1 MKIQW
6 SFLLCVLLFAGVVNA
21 KTPECGSNQATS
33 LLSRSLAA
41 KLYELGIDAKG
52 LEKQIRI
59 NDIQVLKRD
68 QQLDRYSC
76 QANFSVNK
84 PPGLADKIYKLFAQH
99 KGDDAERALSKAM
112 VAKYG
117 FDGNIVAGT
126 AIGVI
131 GSGMGMINFMALNG
145 SPQERASGL
154 RALRAFL
161 DQVTSAYPIPVGYQ
175 VFETQTDG
183 RMRAAL
189 NWRTKDDEDLRLT
202 ALLFLLNDA
211 LN

>member
-6 SFLLCVLLFAGVVNA
+6 SLLFCGLFFAGVVNS

-41 KLYELGIDAKG
+41 KLQELGVDAKG
-52 LEKQIRI
+52 LEKQIKI

-68 QQLDRYSC
+68 QKLDRYSC
-76 QANFSVNK
+76 QANFSVIK
-84 PPGLADKIYKLFAQH
+84 PPGLADKIYKLFVQH
-99 KGDDAERALSKAM
+99 KGDDVLRALSKSM

-117 FDGNIVAGT
+117 FDGNTVAGT

-131 GSGMGMINFMALNG
+131 GNGMGMIDFMALDG

-161 DQVTSAYPIPVGYQ
+161 DEVSSAYPIPVGYQ

-189 NWRTKDDEDLRLT
+189 NWRTQDDGDLQLT
-202 ALLFLLNDA
+202 ALLFLINDA